1 MNNRFNGGVIGAANI
16 PTLLSAQG
24 VWSPM
29 EQAVAKLQGIWPI
42 LGFAGGNQSVAEI
55 YALAETMLT
64 APNMSSPDFGGT
76 LSVNSVS
83 LGNYEYVVKQGN
95 QTISAYSNADWFSS
109 TEDSVSS
116 FCVVNGNLTINSGQT
131 FIPSQRKLF
140 TVLFVNGDLTVNGA
154 ISMSARGANH
164 SGTGNSG
171 GATTAGAIRIK
182 TGTYGGITNPEVP
195 AAGSSGV
202 SVAGS
207 TPSAATGGGTAG
219 GGAGGYQNGG
229 TSAAGTSFT
238 GGSGGGGNHPTGPQ
252 NPVAVSNGG
261 KGGDGC
267 AVNSTTSNGGGAG
280 NPGGTGIYN
289 GAANGG
295 NGTGGVLIVICTG
308 VLSGSGTISANG
320 VAGGTGGT
328 SNSYGNGGGGS
339 GGGSVTVMYTTDSSS
354 ITPTASGGAG
364 GTGKTGNGGAGG
376 AGTARKLTL

>member
-16 PTLLSAQG
+16 PTLLSANG

-29 EQAVAKLQGIWPI
+29 EQMIAQLQGIWPI
-42 LGFAGGNQSVAEI
+42 TGFPGGNQAVADI

-64 APNMSSPDFGGT
+64 APNMASPDFGGT

-95 QTISAYSNADWFSS
+95 QTISAYSNPDWFSS
-109 TEDSVSS
+109 AEDTVSS

-131 FIPSQRKLF
+131 FTPSQRKLF
-140 TVLFVNGDLTVNGA
+140 TVLFVNGNLTVNGA

-164 SGTGNSG
+164 SGTGNSA

-182 TGTYGGITNPEVP
+182 TGTYGGITNPQVP
-195 AAGSSGV
+195 AAGSGGV

-238 GGSGGGGNHPTGPQ
+238 GGSGGGGNHTGPQ

-261 KGGDGC
+261 KGGDGS

-364 GTGKTGNGGAGG
+364 GTGKTANGGAGG